1 MRCETQAQPSAM
13 PELTPEETAAWE
25 QSSQQIDDALDL
37 LEEFTVPYPAE
48 CLPALIF

>member
-1 MRCETQAQPSAM
+1 MKCQTQAKPSAM
-13 PELTPEETAAWE
+13 PELTQEETAAWE
-25 QSSQQIDDALDL
+25 QSSQQIDDALEL

>member
-1 MRCETQAQPSAM
+1 M
-13 PELTPEETAAWE
+13 PELTPEKTADWE

-37 LEEFTVPYPAE
+37 LEEFPVPYPAE